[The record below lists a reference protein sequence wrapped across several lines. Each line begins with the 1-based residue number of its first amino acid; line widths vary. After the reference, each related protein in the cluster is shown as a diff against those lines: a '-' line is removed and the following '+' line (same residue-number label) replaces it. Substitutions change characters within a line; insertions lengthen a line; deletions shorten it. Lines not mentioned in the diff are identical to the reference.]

1 MAKKG
6 NNKALRNSLISIGV
20 VVLLF
25 VIIVIFKSPT
35 TQNLNA
41 SDSSVPSSVMKTI
54 VSLETKA
61 IQAIGVGSAT
71 AKPKP
76 ISGPSL
82 IKNGKP
88 SLVYLGAEYCPYC
101 ATERWP
107 MVVALTRF
115 GTINNLKVT
124 HSSTTDVYPDTQTFS
139 FHGSSYTSSYFNFLP
154 VEMYSNIAQGNGY
167 TVLDKPTTEEQNLM
181 NTYDAPPYVASSSSG
196 AIPFIY
202 FGGKYIISGASY
214 SPQVLQNKS
223 ATEIATALLNP
234 KSPISQ
240 GIYGSAN
247 LITAAI
253 CSMTNNQ
260 PASAC
265 TATIQEIESALSK
278 Q

>member
-6 NNKALRNSLISIGV
+6 NNKALRNSLIAIGV
-20 VVLLF
+20 VILLF
-25 VIIVIFKSPT
+25 IIIIIFKSPT

-41 SDSSVPSSVMKTI
+41 SDSNVPTSIMKTI
-54 VSLETKA
+54 VGLETKA
-61 IQAIGVGSAT
+61 IQAVGVGSAT
-71 AKPKP
+71 AKPKA
-76 ISGPSL
+76 INGQSFV
-82 IKNGKP
+82 KNGKP

-115 GTINNLKVT
+115 GTITNLKTT

-139 FHGSSYTSSYFNFLP
+139 FHGSSYESSYINFLP
-154 VEMYSNIAQGNGY
+154 VEMYSNISQGTGY
-167 TVLDKPTTEEQNLM
+167 TLLDKPTSEEQSLM
-181 NTYDAPPYVASSSSG
+181 NTYDAPPYVPSSSAG

-214 SPQVLQNKS
+214 SPVVLQNKS
-223 ATEIATALLNP
+223 ASEIATALLKP
-234 KSPISQ
+234 KDPISQ

-265 TATIQEIESALSK
+265 TPAIQAIESSISK
-278 Q
+278 